1 MFALVGLVLNFIIIG
16 ILIYYVLTSLLLH
29 FYHKRAYGKGT
40 PLAWIPLFRL
50 YLFGKFAFS
59 ESLGVVL
66 LFAFFFFN
74 IEFEIPLGHGSVMKY
89 PPFEIPYASTV
100 TFAFLIACIVITI
113 INYFKLRKGI
123 IPTTLQKERNEKE
136 RKEQE
141 KINNT
146 ENPIKITSEN
156 MVNEI
161 KSTELYDA
169 SLSHIQSIEYNKVS
183 EQSNENEQVE
193 KINCPNCGTLI
204 KKEIV
209 MCPFCGKQ
217 IK

>member
-1 MFALVGLVLNFIIIG
+1 MFLLGGFFL
-16 ILIYYVLTSLLLH
+16 ILIFILLLPYYILTSLLL
-29 FYHKRAYGKGT
+29 YSYNKRAYGKGT
-40 PLAWIPLFRL
+40 ALAWIPILRI
-50 YLFGKFAFS
+50 YLFGKYAFS
-59 ESLGVVL
+59 DTIGVI
-66 LFAFFFFN
+66 LFFAVIFFN
-74 IEFEIPLGHGSVMKY
+74 LTFELNLGNEIIKY

-100 TFAFLIACIVITI
+100 TAIFFIVCIVITI

-123 IPTTLQKERNEKE
+123 IPNTLQKERIEKE
-136 RKEQE
+136 KKEQE
-141 KINNT
+141 QINNT
-146 ENPIKITSEN
+146 EDPTKITSEK

-169 SLSHIQSIEYNKVS
+169 SLSHIQSVEYQKTY
-183 EQSNENEQVE
+183 EQSNENIQIE

-204 KKEIV
+204 KKEIA